1 MMKNSNLLTDFQ
13 SKSLSYAMPRLLGL
27 SHNWKLDVRG
37 ENENYVYLKSENIE
51 LYLYEDAFE
60 VNTSRKEYA
69 EEDYNG
75 IDKLYQNFCKLIDN
89 MQA

>member
-13 SKSLSYAMPRLLGL
+13 SKSLSYAMPRLLDISL
-27 SHNWKLDVRG
+27 NWKLDVRG

-60 VNTSRKEYA
+60 INTSRKEYV
-69 EEDYNG
+69 EEDYDG